1 MRIEVSHATVAYD
14 GVPTLHDASLTI
26 EPGTITLCT
35 GPTGA
40 GKTTLLRLLYGD
52 LVPTAGSVSVDG
64 VLTSSMT
71 SAQRRAMRLR
81 QGIVQQS
88 CLLVSDYTVFDN
100 VLMPYAVRGVAK
112 DEAQRACLD
121 LLADLNISYVR
132 NKYPHQLSGGE
143 RHLVALA
150 RALSSKPD
158 VLIADEPTGTLDDA
172 TSTQV
177 AQILLARHHEGMA
190 MVISTHSKNFV
201 TAFPSAIVCSVMDG
215 VVTVAPPMQE
225 PAGATA

>member
-1 MRIEVSHATVAYD
+1 MHIEVSHATVAYD
-14 GVPTLHDASLTI
+14 GIPTLHDASLTLA
-26 EPGTITLCT
+26 PGTITLCT

-40 GKTTLLRLLYGD
+40 GKTTLLRLLYAD
-52 LVPTAGSVSVDG
+52 LLPTSGSVTVDG
-64 VLTSSMT
+64 ILTSSMK
-71 SAQRRAMRLR
+71 SSQRRDIRLR
-81 QGIVQQS
+81 MGIVQQS

-100 VLMPYAVRGVAK
+100 VLMPYAVRGVLK

-172 TSTQV
+172 TSAQV
-177 AQILLARHHEGMA
+177 AQILLARHHEGMS
-190 MVISTHSKNFV
+190 MVISTHSQNFV
-201 TAFPSAIVCSVMDG
+201 TAFPSATICSVVDG
-215 VVTVAPPMQE
+215 VVTVKSPQ
-225 PAGATA
+225 GAEA

>member
-1 MRIEVSHATVAYD
+1 MHIEVSHAAVAYD
-14 GVPTLHDASLTI
+14 GIPTLHDASLTI
-26 EPGTITLCT
+26 TPGTITLCT

-40 GKTTLLRLLYGD
+40 GKTTLLRLLYAD
-52 LVPTAGSVSVDG
+52 LLPTSGSVTVDG
-64 VLTSSMT
+64 VRTSSMK
-71 SAQRRAMRLR
+71 SSQRRDMRLR
-81 QGIVQQS
+81 MGIVQQS

-100 VLMPYAVRGVAK
+100 VLMPYAVRGVSK

-172 TSTQV
+172 TSAQV
-177 AQILLARHHEGMA
+177 AQMLLARHHEGMS
-190 MVISTHSKNFV
+190 MIISTHSKNFV
-201 TAFPSAIVCSVMDG
+201 SAFPSATICSVIDG
-215 VVTVAPPMQE
+215 VVTVTSPQ
-225 PAGATA
+225 GAHA